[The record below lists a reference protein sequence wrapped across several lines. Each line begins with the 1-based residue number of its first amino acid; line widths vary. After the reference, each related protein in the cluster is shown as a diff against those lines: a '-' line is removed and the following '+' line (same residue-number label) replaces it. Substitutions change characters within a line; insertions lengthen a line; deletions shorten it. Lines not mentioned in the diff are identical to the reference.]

1 MSLQSPQNWELLA
14 LVVSLLIASYL
25 VGSLSPA
32 YVVVRRRLG
41 LDIRQLGNGNA
52 GAENVSRVAGIRPAV
67 LVAVIDVAK
76 GLLVVL
82 VARWI
87 SPSSTMEHPL
97 AGGLAGDAFRNGVIL
112 AAGVAAV
119 VGHSWSVYLKG
130 AGGRGAA
137 TAVGALCGMVTIPA
151 MVVAAPAF
159 VLLCRHRSS
168 TWGLATFF
176 VGTVSVTA
184 FMGYFNILGYSL
196 WWTAYAVTLPAVVGV
211 IHFASLNRQAPPAPA
226 MPGQ

>member
-14 LVVSLLIASYL
+14 LVVPLVIASYL
-25 VGSLSPA
+25 VGSFSPA

-52 GAENVSRVAGIRPAV
+52 GAENVSRVVGIRPAV
-67 LVAVIDVAK
+67 LVAVIDIAK

-82 VARWI
+82 VARWL

-97 AGGLAGDAFRNGVIL
+97 AGGFSGEAFRNGVII
-112 AAGVAAV
+112 AAGAAAV

-137 TAVGALCGMVTIPA
+137 TAVGALFGMVTIPA
-151 MVVAAPAF
+151 LLVAAPAF
-159 VLLCRHRSS
+159 VLLCRHRSTKS
-168 TWGLATFF
+168 ALACFF
-176 VGTVSVTA
+176 IGTVLVTA
-184 FMGYFNILGYSL
+184 LMGYLNLFGYSV
-196 WWTAYAVTLPAVVGV
+196 WWVACAVTLPAMVGV
-211 IHFASLNRQAPPAPA
+211 IHFASLKRQASPAA
-226 MPGQ
+226 VLPGP